1 MLQAFGINLSQ
12 SHVLSMHVL
21 AFLENIKYKINL
33 NSQKI
38 MMLSEYGLEM
48 SIFNVALKIER
59 GFQQQINFLINIW
72 EN

>member
-1 MLQAFGINLSQ
+1 
-12 SHVLSMHVL
+12 MHVL

-59 GFQQQINFLINIW
+59 SFQWQINFLISI
-72 EN
+72 

>member
-1 MLQAFGINLSQ
+1 
-12 SHVLSMHVL
+12 MHVL

-59 GFQQQINFLINIW
+59 DFQWQINFLITIW
-72 EN
+72 KNYLNHIYKNANLKQL